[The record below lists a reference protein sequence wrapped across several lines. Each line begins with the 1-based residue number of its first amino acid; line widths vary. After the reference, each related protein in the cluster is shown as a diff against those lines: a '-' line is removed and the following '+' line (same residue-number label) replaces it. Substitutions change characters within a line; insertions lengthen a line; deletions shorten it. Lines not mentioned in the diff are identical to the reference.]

1 MTLNL
6 ERLEE
11 ILAGYPAYRGRQARA
26 AVFRRLVRSWEEAS
40 DLPGDLRAELEREV
54 PLGIPVRLSRSP
66 DGAAAKA
73 AIALADGPTIETVL
87 MRHREKRNTVC
98 VSSQAGCP
106 LGCEFCLTG
115 AGGYTRNLTRGEIA
129 SQVLFWS
136 RLLGESSGRVGNV
149 VFMGMGEPLLNY
161 EAVLGAV
168 RILND
173 PEGLGIGARRISIST
188 AGIVEGIARLAGEGL
203 QVNLAISLNA
213 PDNHLRSRLMPI
225 NRTYPVEAVLE
236 AAAGYIEKT
245 GRRLMIEYLL
255 LAGVN
260 DSPAQAGELAARLRE
275 YLPRLF
281 FVNLIVYNRTGKYR
295 PSPSPAVGEFVR
307 VLEGEG
313 VAVTRR
319 YRFGSEIGAACG
331 QLAGEEP
338 VPA

>member
-11 ILAGYPAYRGRQARA
+11 ILAGRPAYRGRQARA
-26 AVFRRLVRSWEEAS
+26 AVFSRLVRSWEEAT
-40 DLPGDLRAELEREV
+40 DLPKELRAILAREV
-54 PLGIPVRLSRSP
+54 SLEIPAFLSRSP
-66 DGAAAKA
+66 DGATAKA
-73 AIALADGPTIETVL
+73 AIRLADGETIETVL
-87 MRHREKRNTVC
+87 MRHPPERNTVC

-106 LGCEFCLTG
+106 LGCDFCLTG
-115 AGGYTRNLTRGEIA
+115 DRGYRRNLSRGEIA
-129 SQVLFWS
+129 GQVLFWS
-136 RLLGESSGRVGNV
+136 RFLKESSGRVRNV

-161 EAVLGAV
+161 DAVLGAV
-168 RILND
+168 RIFND

-213 PDNHLRSRLMPI
+213 PDNPLRSRLMPI
-225 NRTYPVEAVLE
+225 NRTYPIEAVLE

-255 LAGVN
+255 LDGVN

-275 YLPRLF
+275 YLPRLY
-281 FVNLIVYNRTGKYR
+281 FVNLIVYNRTGKYL
-295 PSPSPAVGEFVR
+295 PSPAPAVGEFVR

-331 QLAGEEP
+331 QLAGEDS